1 MNGRSA
7 IPPFGEEA
15 RDGVGGVTY
24 CVRHRSGHVRY
35 FWTKPVWS
43 WKFGE
48 ERWKPTKASGEGRGV
63 VRCPGGEDGW
73 PVVGLIAVSGGV
85 EYGAVLERAERG
97 RGVEGVGGAEGIGE
111 ERE

>member
-1 MNGRSA
+1 
-7 IPPFGEEA
+7 
-15 RDGVGGVTY
+15 
-24 CVRHRSGHVRY
+24 VRY

-63 VRCPGGEDGW
+63 VRRPGGESGW
-73 PVVGLIAVSGGV
+73 TVEGLIAVSGGV
-85 EYGAVLERAERG
+85 ELLERDERG

-111 ERE
+111 EREWRVEGLEVALIVPSRVSASQYTCSLI